1 MSTAFDKISTDRQL
15 QDHWLRR
22 LIAGII
28 DSIIISII
36 AYIISVIAVLP
47 WVLLGGPFFIA
58 GFPFLQGILLFL
70 YAALLESTYGT
81 TIGKQ
86 IMLLRVQ
93 TIDGKS
99 ARFDQTLI
107 RDVSKIHGVL
117 WLIDTL
123 IGMAT
128 VGDPHQ
134 KYSDRFAR
142 TIVVSTIERSFILPT
157 QPSPPGTPTPPST

>member
-1 MSTAFDKISTDRQL
+1 MSTAFDKIGSDRQL

-36 AYIISVIAVLP
+36 VYIISVFAALPAVF
-47 WVLLGGPFFIA
+47 LGGAFYIA
-58 GFPFLQGILLFL
+58 GFPFIQGILLFL
-70 YAALLESTYGT
+70 YAAFLESVYGT

-93 TIDGKS
+93 TLDGKLPS
-99 ARFDQTLI
+99 FERTLI
-107 RDVSKIHGVL
+107 RDVSKIHGLL

-128 VGDPHQ
+128 IGDPHQ

-142 TIVVSTIERSFILPT
+142 TTVVSTTERSYILSAE
-157 QPSPPGTPTPPST
+157 QGSPAPPTPPST